1 MLAWIWLCWH
11 YLTVTPANNFLNL
24 KQFSDLFFLL
34 RTAGAD
40 VTIKDNEGKTP
51 LDILP
56 ALEQIAK
63 ERRKLLLREE
73 KLSLIDKPVIMID
86 TNNRQNN
93 ALVKAFNIDKLHT
106 YVEPNN
112 DDDDE
117 NGFL

>member
-1 MLAWIWLCWH
+1 
-11 YLTVTPANNFLNL
+11 
-24 KQFSDLFFLL
+24 
-34 RTAGAD
+34 

-73 KLSLIDKPVIMID
+73 KVSLIDKPVIMID
-86 TNNRQNN
+86 TNNQQNI

-106 YVEPNN
+106 YTLETEEEDAFDLFN
-112 DDDDE
+112 
-117 NGFL
+117 